1 MQNRRM
7 IFDKRLHLIAR
18 KGQCHPQS
26 IAIVVVSY
34 VMPPVNQRRRGFI
47 RISFAIVVSVNHP
60 VTAIDLK
67 RWSNQDDDVFADRLY
82 ERSLLSRERSEEH
95 TSELQSQFHLVCRLL
110 LEKKKK

>member
-82 ERSLLSRERSEEH
+82 ERSLLSRESI
-95 TSELQSQFHLVCRLL
+95 SQFHKHLA
-110 LEKKKK
+110 